1 MKWSIIMVLLIVFVS
16 IRGYAENPFFG
27 SPGEQEPAQ
36 NKADKSAFS
45 VNQESFIGLRTPGAQ
60 KIIGVQRG
68 LHGKLSRFLYSMKE
82 NRTASTGRVL
92 AGLGFLYGLLHA
104 LLPGHRKSILAAYF
118 LTRKASPATG
128 IGSGMLLGLL
138 HAGSSVVII
147 TVGYYLLN
155 TALSFYFEETSRILS
170 RISAVVIMGV
180 AVIML
185 IINIRHSVS
194 SKDEDNHTGKKQRRL
209 LTGIL
214 LTGIIPCPG
223 SAMILLMTISLGILP
238 AGILTVA
245 GMSLGIGVTLSSIA
259 VLTIIAKNR
268 ALSFIQG
275 KGNRILHHGLEYA
288 GSLFLFLTGAVL
300 LLF

>member
-1 MKWSIIMVLLIVFVS
+1 MLLLIIFVS
-16 IRGYAENPFFG
+16 VCGYAENPFFG
-27 SPGEQEPAQ
+27 SPVEQEPAQ
-36 NKADKSAFS
+36 TKTDKSAFS
-45 VNQESFIGLRTPGAQ
+45 GNPENFISLRAPGAE

-68 LHGKLSRFLYSMKE
+68 LHGRLSRFLYSMKE
-82 NRTASTGRVL
+82 NGTASTGLVL

-104 LLPGHRKSILAAYF
+104 LLPGHRKSILVAYF
-118 LTRKASPATG
+118 LTRKVSPATG

-138 HAGSSVVII
+138 HAGSSAVII
-147 TVGYYLLN
+147 TLGYYLFN

-170 RISAVVIMGV
+170 RISAVVIMGL

-185 IINIRHSVS
+185 IINIRHSVI
-194 SKDEDNHTGKKQRRL
+194 SKNEDNHTGKNQRRL

-238 AGILTVA
+238 AGLLTVA

-259 VLTIIAKNR
+259 VLTIIAKNK
-268 ALSFIQG
+268 ALSFIHG

-288 GSLFLFLTGAVL
+288 GSLFLLVTGAVL